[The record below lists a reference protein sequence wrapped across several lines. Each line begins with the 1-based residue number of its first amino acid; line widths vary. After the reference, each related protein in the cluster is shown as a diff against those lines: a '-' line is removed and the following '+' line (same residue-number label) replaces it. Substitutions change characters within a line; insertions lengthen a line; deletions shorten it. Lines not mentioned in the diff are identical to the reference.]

1 MDIINFPIERLNE
14 FLTNH
19 EFVIANPFGESFPY
33 PGNVTVKVKLTGMRP
48 MISIGEWKNFV
59 EYTLY
64 LENVDDRMLGQILGY
79 VFAAAKSNDITLP
92 TNDTRFYSLTSKVNE
107 ILRNFFKYWNV
118 DDYVT
123 CTRIIN
129 NAVNIDP
136 KYMTEGVINEGK
148 HDRAIRQVVKDILL
162 TFKYQKEGEYTLP
175 EDIESDDHE
184 MVYDFH
190 GVNSQFTVELYLE
203 LDDSIE
209 TIDVDGEYYGDDDTI
224 VVMIKSNPNLDRET
238 LELLHFELNELVAH
252 ELKHLEQMDS
262 GYKFPKKKIKKS
274 LKYYTQPHE
283 LEAQIAGFKRRAQ
296 KERKPLID
304 VIDDW
309 FDKNHHK
316 HGLTDDEIEIVVD
329 KILDSL

>member
-19 EFVIANPFGESFPY
+19 EFVIANPFGEGVPY
-33 PGNVTVKVKLTGMRP
+33 PGNVTVKVKLTGMKP

-64 LENVDDRMLGQILGY
+64 VESVDDKMLGQVFGY
-79 VFAAAKSNDITLP
+79 VFASKKSNDVTL
-92 TNDTRFYSLTSKVNE
+92 TNNDTTFYSLTSKVNE
-107 ILRNFFKYWNV
+107 ILRNFFKYWNI

-136 KYMTEGVINEGK
+136 KYMTEGVINEGRY
-148 HDRAIRQVVKDILL
+148 DRAIRKVVQDILQ
-162 TFKYQKEGEYTLP
+162 TFKYQKEGEYNLP
-175 EDIESDDHE
+175 EDILGGEE
-184 MVYDFH
+184 MVYIFPNIDSPF
-190 GVNSQFTVELYLE
+190 SVELSME
-203 LDDSIE
+203 IDDEIE
-209 TIDVDGEYYGDDDTI
+209 TVDVDGEYYGDDDTI
-224 VVMIKSNPNLDRET
+224 VVRIKSNPNLDREM
-238 LELLHFELNELVAH
+238 LEELYFELVELITH
-252 ELKHLEQMDS
+252 EIKHLEQNER
-262 GYKFPKKKIKKS
+262 GYKFPKKSPKKS

-283 LEAQIAGFKRRAQ
+283 IEAQVAGFKKRAQ
-296 KERKPLID
+296 KQRRPFAD
-304 VIDDW
+304 VVDDW
-309 FDKNHHK
+309 FDNNRHK

>member
-1 MDIINFPIERLNE
+1 
-14 FLTNH
+14 
-19 EFVIANPFGESFPY
+19 
-33 PGNVTVKVKLTGMRP
+33 
-48 MISIGEWKNFV
+48 
-59 EYTLY
+59 
-64 LENVDDRMLGQILGY
+64 
-79 VFAAAKSNDITLP
+79 
-92 TNDTRFYSLTSKVNE
+92 
-107 ILRNFFKYWNV
+107 
-118 DDYVT
+118 
-123 CTRIIN
+123 
-129 NAVNIDP
+129 
-136 KYMTEGVINEGK
+136 
-148 HDRAIRQVVKDILL
+148 
-162 TFKYQKEGEYTLP
+162 
-175 EDIESDDHE
+175 
-184 MVYDFH
+184 MVYDFP
-190 GVNSQFTVELYLE
+190 GVNSPFTVELYLE

-309 FDKNHHK
+309 FNKNRHK
-316 HGLTDDEIEIVVD
+316 HGLTDDEIDIVVD

>member
-1 MDIINFPIERLNE
+1 
-14 FLTNH
+14 
-19 EFVIANPFGESFPY
+19 
-33 PGNVTVKVKLTGMRP
+33 
-48 MISIGEWKNFV
+48 
-59 EYTLY
+59 
-64 LENVDDRMLGQILGY
+64 
-79 VFAAAKSNDITLP
+79 
-92 TNDTRFYSLTSKVNE
+92 
-107 ILRNFFKYWNV
+107 
-118 DDYVT
+118 
-123 CTRIIN
+123 
-129 NAVNIDP
+129 
-136 KYMTEGVINEGK
+136 MTEGVINEGK

-184 MVYDFH
+184 MVYDFP
-190 GVNSQFTVELYLE
+190 GVNSPFTVELYLE

-309 FDKNHHK
+309 FNKNRHK
-316 HGLTDDEIEIVVD
+316 HGLTDDEIDIVVD